1 MPQFDSLSVSVG
13 ISRPTVFPN
22 PARKHVFP
30 LTSGRTRVNGSR
42 GVSRVTAGR
51 AANASAATDSSD
63 DRGDAVTRA
72 SMGSKV
78 QASHR
83 SSDAALSPQSRSRR
97 TYSRN
102 DPVPVAFA
110 CESGGFRERRRRPS
124 TLEPATSHA
133 PRSHVVSA
141 IREITRDRQRAGIRG
156 GLEGPNG
163 ESEAFSGTTEVSVV
177 AARRRESFSDA
188 RREST
193 PCPEM
198 GNGALSSDMDACR
211 ERGGTSVVGT
221 VAGECDWRSSEEAHG
236 SASGGNGESCRQVRR
251 EDEVVVEEEL
261 SEGRDTR
268 KNCTTGPAV
277 RMRAKVFDWGA
288 PQRVHGLHGAA
299 QMRRTFSAPYG
310 SSRTAMQEPVL
321 PSQSE
326 TMPASVAAAIT
337 RVRTLHSSTVHA

>member
-1 MPQFDSLSVSVG
+1 M
-13 ISRPTVFPN
+13 FPN

-51 AANASAATDSSD
+51 AANTDEAAGSSD
-63 DRGDAVTRA
+63 ERGDALTRA

-83 SSDAALSPQSRSRR
+83 SRDAALRPQSRRAC
-97 TYSRN
+97 SRN
-102 DPVPVAFA
+102 DPASPVAVAFA
-110 CESGGFRERRRRPS
+110 CESGGFRERRRRPI
-124 TLEPATSHA
+124 TLDPATSQA

-163 ESEAFSGTTEVSVV
+163 ASDAFSGTTEVSAV

-193 PCPEM
+193 PCPET

-211 ERGGTSVVGT
+211 ERAGGTGVVGT
-221 VAGECDWRSSEEAHG
+221 VQGVCDWSSSEEAHG
-236 SASGGNGESCRQVRR
+236 DASGGNGESCRQVRR
-251 EDEVVVEEEL
+251 EDEVAVEEEL

-268 KNCTTGPAV
+268 KICTTGPAV

-288 PQRVHGLHGAA
+288 PQWVHGLHGAA

-310 SSRTAMQEPVL
+310 SSRRAMQEPVL
-321 PSQSE
+321 PSQRE
-326 TMPASVAAAIT
+326 TIPASVAAAIT
-337 RVRTLHSSTVHA
+337 RVCAPPSSTVHA